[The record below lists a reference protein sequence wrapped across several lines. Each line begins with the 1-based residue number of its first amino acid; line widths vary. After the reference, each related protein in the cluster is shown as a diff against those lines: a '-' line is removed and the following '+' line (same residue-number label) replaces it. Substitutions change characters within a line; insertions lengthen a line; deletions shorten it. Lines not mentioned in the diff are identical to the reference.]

1 MTASRL
7 AFVFP
12 GQGSQS
18 VGMLADLAAAFPV
31 VRRTFAEASEV
42 LGKDLWSLISEGPRD
57 ALDQTENTQPAMLA
71 AGVAV
76 WRCWRERGGALPALM
91 AGHSLG
97 EYSALVCADA
107 LGFADA
113 IGLVAARG
121 RLMQTAVPD
130 GQGAMAAVLGLDD
143 DAVRAL
149 CTEQAEGQVLEP
161 VNFNAPG
168 QVVIAGARQAVDRA
182 VLAAKAAGAKRAV
195 LLPVSV
201 PSHCAL
207 MRDAGDRFAELLA
220 AAEVRTPS
228 IQVLH
233 NVTVLPAQ
241 TPAQVRDLLAR
252 QLYSPVRWVE
262 TVQAIADRG
271 IQVCIEAG
279 PGKILTG
286 LGKRIDKRVETLS
299 VFDPDGLGQALEGFA
314 DA

>member
-1 MTASRL
+1 
-7 AFVFP
+7 
-12 GQGSQS
+12 
-18 VGMLADLAAAFPV
+18 MLANLAAAFPV

-42 LGKDLWSLISEGPRD
+42 LDKDLWTLISDGPKED
-57 ALDQTENTQPAMLA
+57 LDQTENTQPAMLA

-76 WRCWRERGGALPALM
+76 WRCWRERGGPLPALM

-97 EYSALVCADA
+97 EYSALVCAEA
-107 LGFADA
+107 IGFADA

-121 RLMQTAVPD
+121 RLMQAAVPD

-149 CTEQAEGQVLEP
+149 CAEQAGGQVLEP

-168 QVVIAGARQAVDRA
+168 QVVIAGAREAVDRA
-182 VLAAKAAGAKRAV
+182 VLAAKAVGAKRAV

-207 MRDAGDRFAELLA
+207 MRDASDRFAELLA
-220 AAEVRTPS
+220 AVEVRMPS

-233 NVTVLPAQ
+233 NVTVSPAQ
-241 TPAQVRDLLAR
+241 SAAQIRDLLAR

-262 TVQAIADRG
+262 TVQAMADRG

-279 PGKILTG
+279 PGKVLTG
-286 LGKRIDKRVETLS
+286 LGKRIDKRVETLAA
-299 VFDPDGLGQALEGFA
+299 FDPDSLAQALEVCA